1 MDMLYHPQGLYVWD
15 TWYYELEGRLH
26 CIHLQ
31 LLRPG
36 SDRPEKEH
44 GALGHAVSDDLVHWE
59 TLPPALYRGEPGS
72 IDDSELWTGCVY
84 QHEGRQYLYYT
95 ARSTREDGMVNRIA
109 LAISQDGHHFER
121 CQENPILIPDSR
133 WYCNEF
139 HRLPLW
145 GHGYPIVD
153 GRDLCVVA
161 DPEGHGFWG
170 FFAARRMADTLA
182 ESSVIGLAH
191 SDDLIHWEQYPPCFT
206 PNRYGCVEVPEV
218 FCLQGRWYMLCLTGN
233 RYGQRGLVD
242 DPRLREATIYAVAD
256 RVTGPYTLMEK
267 DNLVFGS
274 VFQQGY
280 CGKTIQWK
288 GERILFFTQG
298 EMKDGCPHGSISFP
312 HVLRAT
318 ADGRLR
324 AMWYAPL
331 EAQYQ
336 PLPTPKPLVLSDGRY
351 GSRMQ
356 FTLQDG
362 RCTMDCPPDWALLP
376 LDSRVMDGMIVCDV
390 TLVSAR
396 SAGVVVRLQE
406 DVMQG
411 GLCVLLDA
419 SKQMVEVTTLRDFP
433 LIECRTWDIR
443 PGVTYRLRV
452 VTEGPVTYVYVDDRL
467 AIQCYEPGHRQ
478 GYVALMTEGGQASI
492 QHLTIAEHREA

>member
-1 MDMLYHPQGLYVWD
+1 MLYHPQGLYVWD
-15 TWYYELEGRLH
+15 TWYYAFEGRLH

-36 SDRPEKEH
+36 SDRPEAEH

-59 TLPPALYRGEPGS
+59 TLPPALFRGEPGS

-84 QHEGRQYLYYT
+84 QHEGKQYLYYT
-95 ARSTREDGMVNRIA
+95 ARSTKENGMVNRIA
-109 LAISQDGHHFER
+109 LAVSEDGHHFER
-121 CQENPILIPDSR
+121 CKENPILIPDSR

-139 HRLPLW
+139 HRLPLH

-191 SDDLIHWEQYPPCFT
+191 SDDLVHWEQYPPCFT

-256 RVTGPYTLMEK
+256 KVTGPYTLMEN

-274 VFQQGY
+274 IFQQGY

-288 GERILFFTQG
+288 GERVLFFTQG

-312 HVLRAT
+312 HALRTT

-324 AMWYAPL
+324 AMWYEPL
-331 EAQYQ
+331 ETQYQ
-336 PLPTPKPLVLSDGRY
+336 PLPAPTPLDISDGRY

-356 FTLQDG
+356 FTVQDG
-362 RCTMDCPPDWALLP
+362 RYTMDCPPDWALLP
-376 LDSRVMDGMIVCDV
+376 LDSRITNGMIMCDV
-390 TLVSAR
+390 TLTNAR

-419 SKQMVEVTTLRDFP
+419 SRQMVEVTTLRDFP

-443 PGVTYRLRV
+443 PGATYRLRV
-452 VTEGPVTYVYVDDRL
+452 VTEGHVVYVYVDDRL
-467 AIQCYEPGHRQ
+467 AIQCYEPGGRQ
-478 GYVALMTEGGQASI
+478 GYVALMTEGGEASI
-492 QHLTIAEHREA
+492 EHLTIAEHREA

>member
-1 MDMLYHPQGLYVWD
+1 MLYHPQGLYVWD

-109 LAISQDGHHFER
+109 LAISQDGQHFER

-376 LDSRVMDGMIVCDV
+376 LDSRVMNGMIVCDV